1 MAARPTPER
10 VPGTES
16 VWDYPRPPAVRLVDR
31 RVVVRL
37 GGVVIADAPS
47 VVEVLETSHP
57 PTVYIAR
64 SDFVDGALRPA
75 EGSSWCEFKGH
86 ARYLDVVGG
95 DRVAERAAWYYPDPT
110 PGYLELVD
118 RVALYPGAMDEC
130 RMDGEI
136 VLPQPGSFYGGWVT
150 SRVSGPFKGEP
161 GTAGW

>member
-37 GGVVIADAPS
+37 GEVVIADAPS

-64 SDFVDGALRPA
+64 SDFADGALRPA

-95 DRVAERAAWYYPDPT
+95 DRVAERAGWYYPDPS
-110 PGYLELVD
+110 PGYTELRD
-118 RVALYPGAMDEC
+118 RIALYPGAMDEC